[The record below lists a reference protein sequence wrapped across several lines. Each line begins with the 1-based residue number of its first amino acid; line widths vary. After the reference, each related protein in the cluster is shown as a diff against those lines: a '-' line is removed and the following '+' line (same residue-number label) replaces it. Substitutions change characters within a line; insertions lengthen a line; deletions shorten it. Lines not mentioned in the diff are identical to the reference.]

1 MAQEAACEVG
11 QADTKS
17 RAKVLGHGAHRYEVI
32 EDWGTLPP
40 GWSYGEVAAVGVDS
54 RDNVFVFSRGEHPMT
69 VFDRAGNFL
78 RSWGEGLF
86 ARPHGIHV
94 APDDTLWCTDDGDH
108 TVRHMTADGRMLL
121 QIGVPGEPA
130 PYMSGDPLHRCT
142 HTALSPE
149 GDLYVADGYGN
160 ARVHK
165 YTPLA
170 WPHRVIAAPDQPA
183 RPSPQPHR
191 GTSPRSVVPCSY

>member
-40 GWSYGEVAAVGVDS
+40 GWSHGEV
-54 RDNVFVFSRGEHPMT
+54 
-69 VFDRAGNFL
+69 
-78 RSWGEGLF
+78 

-94 APDDTLWCTDDGDH
+94 APGDTLWCTDDGDH

-170 WPHRVIAAPDQPA
+170 
-183 RPSPQPHR
+183 SPRHR
-191 GTSPRSVVPCSY
+191 GSRPTRATIAPTASWNIASVSRPVFVLSRDT